1 MIERRIYVVRGQ
13 KVMIDSDLAS
23 LYQVETKALNRAVK
37 RNAARFPAD
46 FMLRLTREESEN
58 LRCQF
63 GTSSWGGR
71 RYLPYAFT
79 EHGAVML
86 ASVLNSDRA
95 VRMSVLVVRSF
106 IRMREVLAANEK
118 LARKLEDLERVQKDH
133 GRQIVAIY
141 EMLRQLTEPPVQPKR
156 RIGFPSGAVESCR

>member
-1 MIERRIYVVRGQ
+1 MIERRIYMVRGQ
-13 KVMIDSDLAS
+13 KVMMDRDLAS

-46 FMLRLTREESEN
+46 FMLQLTREESEN

-86 ASVLNSDRA
+86 ASVLSSDRA
-95 VRMSVLVVRSF
+95 VEMSVLVVRTF
-106 IRMREVLAANEK
+106 IRLREVMATHKE
-118 LARKLEDLERVQKDH
+118 LARKLEDLERNQREH
-133 GRQIVAIY
+133 GHHIAAIY
-141 EMLRQLTEPPVQPKR
+141 EMLKQLTDPPVKTRR
-156 RIGFPSGAVESCR
+156 RIGFPSSAVELCR